1 MPTKRRENIRMW
13 GRASTLLMWKW
24 TRARRDLSVKSFKEV
39 AICKRLARHI
49 PRNLLFCHVA
59 QQVLIE
65 FDGETYRTKSYNKV
79 LDLIFQQTNEL
90 RGEKKENGERFPS
103 FSVSV
108 PRPGTRHRNHRKTKE
123 FIFLIIS
130 HLYISYF
137 LHFCHILPI
146 FRH

>member
-1 MPTKRRENIRMW
+1 MKLCLEDDVPTKRRENIRMW
-13 GRASTLLMWKW
+13 GRANTLLMWKW

-103 FSVSV
+103 FSASV
-108 PRPGTRHRNHRKTKE
+108 PRPAFEIIKVGEMWVKRKTQKNTA
-123 FIFLIIS
+123 I
-130 HLYISYF
+130 
-137 LHFCHILPI
+137 
-146 FRH
+146 